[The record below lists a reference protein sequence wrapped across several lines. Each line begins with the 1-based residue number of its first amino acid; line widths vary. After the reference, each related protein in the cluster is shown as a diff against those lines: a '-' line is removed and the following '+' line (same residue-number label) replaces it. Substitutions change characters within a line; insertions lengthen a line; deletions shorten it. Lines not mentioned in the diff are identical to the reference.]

1 MGSKKEMNLLAR
13 RKRLH
18 LNDNRCYN
26 GAYKDAEYIYGPW
39 EVLEYNISPT
49 SSKDRLKFWK
59 ELNDY
64 AVSQRGESARSQ
76 FKIEG

>member
-1 MGSKKEMNLLAR
+1 MNLLAR
-13 RKRLH
+13 RKKLH
-18 LNDNRCYN
+18 LNDPCCYN
-26 GAYKDAEYIYGPW
+26 GAYKDAEHIYGPW
-39 EVLEYNISPT
+39 EILDYDIHPDKVED
-49 SSKDRLKFWK
+49 KLKFWK